1 MGSERLVLFRVV
13 SSRTSIY
20 STSDAAAR
28 AKSVYNSNMSKHWTI
43 RLRCKSVTDRT
54 NKHVGRSHGDILL
67 NAHPMTE
74 CACVEQK
81 LQLLLQLLLV
91 RLVVSEIN
99 SNVMSGFFAGKSVND
114 VNLWLRQKKIDSDVI
129 EAFKRE

>member
-1 MGSERLVLFRVV
+1 
-13 SSRTSIY
+13 
-20 STSDAAAR
+20 
-28 AKSVYNSNMSKHWTI
+28 
-43 RLRCKSVTDRT
+43 
-54 NKHVGRSHGDILL
+54 
-67 NAHPMTE
+67 MTE

-91 RLVVSEIN
+91 RLVASEIN